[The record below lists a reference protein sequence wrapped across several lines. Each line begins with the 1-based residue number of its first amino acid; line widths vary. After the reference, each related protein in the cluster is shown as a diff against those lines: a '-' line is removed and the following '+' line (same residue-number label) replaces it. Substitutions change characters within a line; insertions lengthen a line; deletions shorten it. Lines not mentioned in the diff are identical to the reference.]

1 MMWEDIKRVK
11 INEIQQKEKD
21 TPLDLLEELALTAP
35 DSVSLAEALINPL
48 KSHTIAEFKR
58 KSPIDGEMAPNA
70 DAMEVVS
77 QFLQSGACAIS
88 IATDGSFYGGNI
100 DDLHLTKQIFREVPV
115 IMREYI
121 VDPYQIVE
129 ARALGSDAIILH
141 GGLLTAEEVASFA
154 RLAHALEM
162 EVVFESSNEKGLKDY
177 HPDVD
182 IIMVHHRYN
191 HEDVATPSKSLS
203 YVSQLPADKVRVGGG
218 GLKSYNQRKML
229 IDAGFDAVII
239 GTSLMKSKNHGDT
252 LHSII
257 VG

>member
-1 MMWEDIKRVK
+1 
-11 INEIQQKEKD
+11 
-21 TPLDLLEELALTAP
+21 
-35 DSVSLAEALINPL
+35 
-48 KSHTIAEFKR
+48 
-58 KSPIDGEMAPNA
+58 MAPNA

-162 EVVFESSNEKGLKDY
+162 EVVFESSNEKDLKDY

-191 HEDVATPSKSLS
+191 HEDVATPSK
-203 YVSQLPADKVRVGGG
+203 
-218 GLKSYNQRKML
+218 NL
-229 IDAGFDAVII
+229 IVPVP
-239 GTSLMKSKNHGDT
+239 TSC
-252 LHSII
+252 
-257 VG
+257 